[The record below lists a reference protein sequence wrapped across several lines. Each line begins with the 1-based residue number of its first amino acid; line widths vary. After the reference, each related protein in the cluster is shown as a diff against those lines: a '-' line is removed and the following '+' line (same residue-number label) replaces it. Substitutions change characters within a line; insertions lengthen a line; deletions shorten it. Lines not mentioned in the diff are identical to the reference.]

1 MTVLSDASCA
11 EVGSTPAVHYRRL
24 SIEVRFLIQEWQ
36 AASGSTTTIDSGAA
50 ASILRSGAAAAGSSA
65 QRRHASA
72 RRDEEIAFAKF
83 EATRPC

>member
-36 AASGSTTTIDSGAA
+36 AASGSTTIDSGAA
-50 ASILRSGAAAAGSSA
+50 VSICDQVQQPQDHQRSVAM
-65 QRRHASA
+65 RR
-72 RRDEEIAFAKF
+72 REETRTAFAKF
-83 EATRPC
+83 EATRPS